1 MKAIANISVVSVTA
15 QRDDAAPLL
24 TQFLFGESMEVL
36 DSKGDWLRV
45 KGHFDGCEGWVNALQ
60 VQQISE
66 EDFAKRQTELITT
79 QVLFYNQG
87 EDRYL
92 LSLGSEVERENPEE
106 VPTDSLRERIVAG
119 VLSFLN
125 VPSLA
130 GGRSFFGV
138 DAAALVQL
146 VFKVNGVALPRF
158 ADAQA
163 TIGEALTF
171 IEEAE
176 WGDVAF
182 FEDGEGHIC
191 HCGIMLED
199 QKIIHAHGKV
209 RIDHIDSIG
218 IFNKDLNKHTHKL
231 RFVKKMISVG

>member
-1 MKAIANISVVSVTA
+1 MIAIANISVVSVAA
-15 QRDDAAPLL
+15 QRDNFSTLL
-24 TQFLFGESMEVL
+24 TQFLFGESMEIL
-36 DSKGDWLRV
+36 ETKGDWLRV

-66 EDFAKRQTELITT
+66 EDFAQRTTELIGEK
-79 QVLFYNQG
+79 VLFYNQG
-87 EDRYL
+87 EDKYL
-92 LSLGSEVERENPEE
+92 LSIGAEVVRENPVEQ
-106 VPTDSLRERIVAG
+106 PLDSLRERVVAKA
-119 VLSFLN
+119 LDFLN
-125 VPSLA
+125 VPCLA

-138 DAAALVQL
+138 DASALVQL
-146 VFKVNGVALPRF
+146 VFKVNGIALPRF

-163 TIGEALTF
+163 AIGEPLTF

-182 FEDGEGHIC
+182 FEYEDGNIG

-209 RIDHIDSIG
+209 RIDQLDSIG

-231 RFVKKMISVG
+231 RFVKQIISV